1 MRIVNKFIHEYS
13 MSTVSYIYIIYV
25 YVKCEKNSM
34 ILIVWNI
41 FLYCTFIDHPHPSR
55 LYDEHDIVKKS
66 KMFEDEENECRLT
79 FDAAQTKT

>member
-1 MRIVNKFIHEYS
+1 

-41 FLYCTFIDHPHPSR
+41 FLYCT
-55 LYDEHDIVKKS
+55 LYGYHTYDTYSIQCPVHYYDYDTSYHTLVP
-66 KMFEDEENECRLT
+66 
-79 FDAAQTKT
+79 

>member
-41 FLYCTFIDHPHPSR
+41 FLYCT
-55 LYDEHDIVKKS
+55 LYGYHTYDTVYSIMIMIYRIYDTSYHTLVP
-66 KMFEDEENECRLT
+66 
-79 FDAAQTKT
+79 